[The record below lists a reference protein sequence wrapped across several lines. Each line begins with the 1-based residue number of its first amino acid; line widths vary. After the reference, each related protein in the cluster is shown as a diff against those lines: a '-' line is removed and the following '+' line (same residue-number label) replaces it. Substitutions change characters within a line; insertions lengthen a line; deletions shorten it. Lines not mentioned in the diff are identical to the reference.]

1 MGTDLSLMETAS
13 AAIAMAVPSS
23 TETQDSDPAE
33 DLVRR
38 KSFDPQSVVQF
49 FRNTRTYDVMPENG
63 KVAVVEAALSLADLF
78 EVFVDHHLGAA
89 SILSNEQCQGLVTPT
104 HLAHAATRLAKTHGV
119 EQLDEQLAA
128 ISIGEFIESSELS
141 LNNEIATPDTT
152 VFDAIEL
159 MRVSAQVQLMQ
170 VKEAA
175 MDSPVF
181 ILSYPRILRY
191 VMSHFQD
198 AEGDDLLDQSISGL
212 EIVHTNAAD
221 SVLTIGSES
230 TVLQTL
236 DQLLS
241 SNRAFAAIVDAKG
254 VLLGLVTT
262 ADVVKVAAS
271 VERWD
276 WFDRSIGSF
285 VDSSHLATNSCLGS
299 EPLLD
304 VLRRL
309 AQNGTSRIGMVDISG
324 KLEAVVLLEDLFW
337 HFVQSPAMPEAEPAP
352 AAAQTA
358 GEEEETAT
366 IQFGRFAV
374 TDFDDDDDDD

>member
-78 EVFVDHHLGAA
+78 EGFVDHHLGAA

-128 ISIGEFIESSELS
+128 ISIGEFIESAELS
-141 LNNEIATPDTT
+141 LNNEIAT
-152 VFDAIEL
+152 
-159 MRVSAQVQLMQ
+159 
-170 VKEAA
+170 
-175 MDSPVF
+175 PVF

-198 AEGDDLLDQSISGL
+198 AEGDDLLDQSISAL

-221 SVLTIGSES
+221 SVLTIGSEG

-236 DQLLS
+236 EQLLS

-358 GEEEETAT
+358 GEEEEDETAT